1 MTLPVLV
8 VQHSANCPP
17 ARVGDWLAEHGLA
30 TELVR
35 GDLAEQLPENLT
47 GYSALVVLGGPMNA
61 HDDAAYGW
69 LTPTKALLREAVES
83 EVPTLGI
90 CLGHQLL
97 AAATGGV
104 VTRCPTGHQAG
115 VFAVGLTPAGRADP
129 LFAELTDPVAV
140 HWNYDLVVELPP
152 GAELLATSPAGVQ
165 AYRLG
170 LAWGIQFHPEVGP
183 EHVRRWAASYVA
195 DGRLEAATTEA
206 HLTAIGLADPA
217 LVASWSVFVARF
229 AAQVHHRQAGAT
241 GQPDP
246 LRASRRAFAP
256 CGGSAPSR

>member
-17 ARVGDWLAEHGLA
+17 ARVGDWLVENGLT

-35 GDLAEQLPENLT
+35 GDLGDRLPRNLA

-61 HDDAAYGW
+61 YDDAAYGW
-69 LTPTKALLREAVES
+69 LAPTKALLREAVES
-83 EVPTLGI
+83 EVPALGI

-115 VFAVGLTPAGRADP
+115 VFPVGLTPAGRADP
-129 LFAELTDPVAV
+129 LFGGLTDPVAV
-140 HWNYDLVVELPP
+140 HWNYDLVVRLPP

-165 AYRLG
+165 AYRVG
-170 LAWGIQFHPEVGP
+170 LAWGTQFHPEVGP
-183 EHVRRWAASYVA
+183 EHVRRWADSYVA

-206 HLTAIGLADPA
+206 HLTAIGRADAA

-229 AAQVHHRQAGAT
+229 AAQV
-241 GQPDP
+241 
-246 LRASRRAFAP
+246 LRGSAPTTPPVRAARRACAP
-256 CGGSAPSR
+256 SGGSAPSR